1 MIILI
6 LVAFCAISLVRSKY
20 GLESSEYEITSA
32 KPAETDAASTTPAD
46 TDDIRIVELADLH
59 NAVFG
64 EDNSRLVEMV
74 KSQKPDLILMVGDMV
89 QQDEADLSVVTGLI
103 RTLSEIAPVYFSL
116 GNHEISYMENFPEND
131 LISAVEGAGAIVLDR
146 EYKDITVKGTEIRI
160 GGIFGYC
167 LPATEALRKDFRD
180 QPNRLEEMD
189 WLLEY
194 QDTDRLKLLMCHMP
208 VCWIQNGSLEYYDTD
223 VVFAGHA
230 HGGQVRLPFVGGL
243 HAPDQGWFIGD
254 AEGLYTDD
262 GAESVVKPGESV
274 LVLSRGL
281 GSEMKIPRFCNPP
294 QVVTLIIHAEKV
306 L

>member
-281 GSEMKIPRFCNPP
+281 GSEMKRPRFCNPP

>member
-46 TDDIRIVELADLH
+46 TDDIRIVELVDLH
-59 NAVFG
+59 NAVLG